1 MICKNGKKKFRLDPR
16 TKLFLILLCVL
27 SSMSAPSLA
36 YQFGLVVLIALLA
49 AGFGKWGY
57 AVKGV
62 IAYALICFFTAWIM
76 QEMTGTLRT
85 MFVAFLGLLHK
96 VYACGMLAGVVLT
109 TTKVSEFLSAMN
121 RLHAPKKLVIPLAV
135 MLRYLP
141 TVGGGL
147 AVY

>member
-85 MFVAFLGLLHK
+85 MFVANGEIGR
-96 VYACGMLAGVVLT
+96 ASCGEGV
-109 TTKVSEFLSAMN
+109 
-121 RLHAPKKLVIPLAV
+121 
-135 MLRYLP
+135 
-141 TVGGGL
+141 
-147 AVY
+147 

>member
-57 AVKGV
+57 AVK
-62 IAYALICFFTAWIM
+62 
-76 QEMTGTLRT
+76 
-85 MFVAFLGLLHK
+85 
-96 VYACGMLAGVVLT
+96 
-109 TTKVSEFLSAMN
+109 VSSPM
-121 RLHAPKKLVIPLAV
+121 R
-135 MLRYLP
+135 
-141 TVGGGL
+141 
-147 AVY
+147 

>member
-1 MICKNGKKKFRLDPR
+1 MICKNGKKKFWLDPR

-96 VYACGMLAGVVLT
+96 VYACGMLAGAYHD
-109 TTKVSEFLSAMN
+109 K
-121 RLHAPKKLVIPLAV
+121 
-135 MLRYLP
+135 
-141 TVGGGL
+141 GQ
-147 AVY
+147 